1 MAAKA
6 SSDQE
11 IIADINI
18 VPLVDIILVVLIIF
32 MVTATTFSGKEVE
45 VELPKASTGG
55 DASAVP
61 LTVQVNSTGRFF
73 LDGNEV
79 DESTL
84 RLEAEKRSALN
95 PESQAVISADV
106 SASHGSVVRAL
117 DAVKSGG
124 IAKLAV
130 SVEGEA
136 Q

>member
-55 DASAVP
+55 DASAAP

>member
-6 SSDQE
+6 SSDQD

-45 VELPKASTGG
+45 VELPKASSGG
-55 DASAVP
+55 DSSSAP
-61 LTVQVNSTGRFF
+61 LTVQVNSSGKYF

-79 DESTL
+79 DESAL

-106 SASHGSVVRAL
+106 AASHGAVVRAL
-117 DAVKSGG
+117 DAVKTGG
-124 IAKLAV
+124 ISKLAV
-130 SVEGEA
+130 SVEGDG

>member
-6 SSDQE
+6 SSDQDV
-11 IIADINI
+11 IADINI

-32 MVTATTFSGKEVE
+32 MVTATTFSSKEVE
-45 VELPKASTGG
+45 VELPKASSGG
-55 DASAVP
+55 DSSAAP
-61 LTVQVNSTGRFF
+61 LTVQVNAAGRIYV
-73 LDGNEV
+73 DGNEM
-79 DESTL
+79 DEQSL
-84 RLEAEKRSALN
+84 RLEAEKRVALN
-95 PESQAVISADV
+95 PESQAVISADTA
-106 SASHGSVVRAL
+106 ASHGSVVRAL

>member
-1 MAAKA
+1 MASKT
-6 SSDQE
+6 SNDQD

-45 VELPKASTGG
+45 VELPKAASGG
-55 DASAVP
+55 ESSASP
-61 LTVQVNSTGRFF
+61 LTVQVNSAGEFF
-73 LDGNEV
+73 LDGNV
-79 DESTL
+79 INESSL
-84 RLEAEKRSALN
+84 RLEAEKRSTLN

-106 SASHGSVVRAL
+106 LASHGAVVRAL
-117 DAVKSGG
+117 DALKSGG

-130 SVEGEA
+130 SVEGDG

>member
-1 MAAKA
+1 MASKA

-11 IIADINI
+11 VIADINI

-45 VELPKASTGG
+45 VELPKASSGG
-55 DASAVP
+55 DASAAP
-61 LTVQVNSTGRFF
+61 LTVQVNSAGRFF
-73 LDGNEV
+73 VEGIEI
-79 DESTL
+79 DESAL

-95 PESQAVISADV
+95 PESQAVISADT
-106 SASHGSVVRAL
+106 AAAHGAVVRAL

-124 IAKLAV
+124 IVKLAV
-130 SVEGEA
+130 SVEGES

>member
-1 MAAKA
+1 MAGKS

-45 VELPKASTGG
+45 VELPKASSGG
-55 DASAVP
+55 DPSAAP
-61 LTVQVNSTGRFF
+61 LTVQVNSSGRYF
-73 LDGNEV
+73 LDGSEV
-79 DESTL
+79 DESAI

-106 SASHGSVVRAL
+106 SASHGAVVRAL